1 MLVLSRKVGEK
12 IHVSDSI
19 VIEVRRIRGNQ
30 VSLAIEAPRNI
41 PVFRSEIANQP
52 HPEANQDDCV

>member
-12 IHVSDSI
+12 IHVGDNI

-30 VSLAIEAPRNI
+30 VSLAIDAPRET
-41 PVFRSEIANQP
+41 PVFRNEIANQP